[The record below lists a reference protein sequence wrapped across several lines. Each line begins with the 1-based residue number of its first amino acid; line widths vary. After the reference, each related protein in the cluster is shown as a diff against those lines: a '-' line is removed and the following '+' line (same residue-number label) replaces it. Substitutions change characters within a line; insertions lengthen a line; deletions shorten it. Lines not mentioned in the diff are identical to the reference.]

1 MNNFLKILLIF
12 IFITNCSL
20 HNNSKFWS
28 EKKIIKEKKESW
40 FSSDGPKTCAAG
52 LFSIKRVPCDK
63 KKQEKQEKQE
73 EQKNTKEL
81 LKKEK
86 NLISEFNSNLKISL
100 YSKTIDKSF
109 LNNYDNNN
117 GRIDFNGDLEKIS
130 KYKFKKIKNFHQY
143 DPKIL
148 FYKNDIIFFDNEGS
162 ILRFNNDKN
171 LVWKKNIYTKSEKK
185 QNPILF
191 FANNNKMLLIAD
203 NISKYYALDINT
215 GELLWSKNNVAPF
228 NSQLKVYKDKLFV
241 IDFENT
247 LRAYSINN
255 GNEIWNIKTQ
265 NSLIRSQKK
274 LSMVIVDKIIYFNN
288 YLGDISAVEIQSGEM
303 LWQTPTQSSQ
313 DYDGNFLLRTSD
325 IIADKDTLDFSNNKN
340 QFFSLDIQTGTL
352 NWQQKINSTLR
363 PTLIDDYIF
372 TVSLEGYLIIIEKNS
387 GNIIRINNIF
397 NNLKKENW
405 FSSDGP
411 KTCAAGLF
419 SIKRVPCDKKKQIE
433 KNKFKPTGF
442 IVANNHIYLT
452 TDHGSLLVINA
463 LNGKVESVIKID
475 NDKIARPSVLNQN
488 LFITTDNSIIKL
500 N

>member
-1 MNNFLKILLIF
+1 VNNFLKILLIF

-20 HNNSKFWS
+20 HKNSKFWS
-28 EKKIIKEKKESW
+28 EKKIIKEKQEN
-40 FSSDGPKTCAAG
+40 
-52 LFSIKRVPCDK
+52 IKR
-63 KKQEKQEKQE
+63 
-73 EQKNTKEL
+73 L
-81 LKKEK
+81 LKNEE
-86 NLISEFNSNLKISL
+86 NLSSEFNPNLKISL
-100 YSKTIDKSF
+100 YSKVIDKSF
-109 LNNYDNNN
+109 LNNFDNNN
-117 GRIDFNGDLEKIS
+117 GRIDFIGDLKNIS

-185 QNPILF
+185 QNPILL

-325 IIADKDTLDFSNNKN
+325 IIADKDTLYFSNNKN